1 MREIIDF
8 IEANVNG
15 RTLFTKELVYE
26 LENGGL
32 QGVYSD
38 QISPVK

>member
-32 QGVYSD
+32 QGVYAD
-38 QISPVK
+38 QISSVK

>member
-26 LENGGL
+26 LENGGV
-32 QGVYSD
+32 QGG
-38 QISPVK
+38 

>member
-32 QGVYSD
+32 QGVYSED
-38 QISPVK
+38 RKSVV